1 MIYNVMS
8 TNKVNNLPSPSGED
22 EKGAF
27 IKSQDTEEWQ
37 DIVFTR
43 PLGLLIAKAYN
54 HFDIHPNV
62 VTIWGIFWGIIAGIL
77 MYWRTWPCTIA
88 AILLLVWAN
97 LHDSADGQLARMT
110 GQRTLIGR
118 LLDGLAGD
126 VWFFCIYLGLVLRM
140 QQVYGPW
147 VWALYAYA
155 GLVAH
160 ARQTA
165 LADYYRNIHLWYVLG
180 KERSELD
187 TWAEEDARYQQL
199 HWRRGEWFEKLYLF
213 FYRHYTLGQEEQTPQ
228 FQAFYHRLREVYG
241 DDVPTDLRQRF
252 RQESLPLMPLTN
264 ILTFDTR
271 VIVLFVSLLVG
282 QPLVFPIFEIA
293 VLEPLRY
300 YTRRRHEGICQRFM
314 NELNEHGTQ

>member
-1 MIYNVMS
+1 M
-8 TNKVNNLPSPSGED
+8 NNIRQRVL
-22 EKGAF
+22 ATM
-27 IKSQDTEEWQ
+27 KSADTESNFELYVTRTPGYVWALLFRALHVHPIAVTLLS
-37 DIVFTR
+37 IVIGASAGYFFYF
-43 PLGLLIAKAYN
+43 PDLSMNLI
-54 HFDIHPNV
+54 
-62 VTIWGIFWGIIAGIL
+62 GMG
-77 MYWRTWPCTIA
+77 
-88 AILLLVWAN
+88 LLVWAN
-97 LHDSADGQLARMT
+97 WYDCADGQLARMT

-165 LADYYRNIHLWYVLG
+165 LADYYRNIHLWFVLG

-241 DDVPTDLRQRF
+241 DNVPTDLRQRF

-264 ILTFDTR
+264 ILTFDPR

-314 NELNEHGTQ
+314 NELNEHGTR

>member
-1 MIYNVMS
+1 M
-8 TNKVNNLPSPSGED
+8 NNIRQRVL
-22 EKGAF
+22 ATM
-27 IKSQDTEEWQ
+27 KSADTESNFELYVTRTPGYVWALLFRALHVHPIAVTLLS
-37 DIVFTR
+37 IVIGASAGYFFYF
-43 PLGLLIAKAYN
+43 PDLSMNLI
-54 HFDIHPNV
+54 
-62 VTIWGIFWGIIAGIL
+62 GMG
-77 MYWRTWPCTIA
+77 
-88 AILLLVWAN
+88 LLVWAN
-97 LHDSADGQLARMT
+97 WYDCADGQLARMT

-165 LADYYRNIHLWYVLG
+165 LADYYRNIHLWFVLG

-314 NELNEHGTQ
+314 NELNEHGTR

>member
-1 MIYNVMS
+1 M
-8 TNKVNNLPSPSGED
+8 NNIRQRVL
-22 EKGAF
+22 ATM
-27 IKSQDTEEWQ
+27 KSRDTESNFELYVTRTPGYLWALLFQ
-37 DIVFTR
+37 TLHVHPIAVTLMSIVIGAAAGYFFYFDDLR
-43 PLGLLIAKAYN
+43 MNLIGMA
-54 HFDIHPNV
+54 
-62 VTIWGIFWGIIAGIL
+62 
-77 MYWRTWPCTIA
+77 
-88 AILLLVWAN
+88 LLVWAN
-97 LHDSADGQLARMT
+97 WYDCADGQLARMT
-110 GQRTLIGR
+110 GKRTLVGR

-126 VWFFCIYLGLVLRM
+126 VWFFFIYLGLVLRM

-165 LADYYRNIHLWYVLG
+165 LADYYRNIHLWFVLG

-228 FQAFYHRLREVYG
+228 FQAFYYRLREVYG
-241 DDVPTDLRQRF
+241 DDVPADLRQRF

-314 NELNEHGTQ
+314 NELNEHGTR